1 MTVRTH
7 PLSRTIMIVDDSVDD
22 IMFLKT
28 ALEEVLPKT
37 RVVDTT
43 DPQQTEKL
51 VEQHDPDMI
60 IVDLRMPIR
69 SGDAVVTDL
78 RGDEQN
84 DTRAVV
90 ILSSSENPDDIKKC
104 YRARANAYY
113 VKPSSHKAYLDLASQ
128 VAGHWLSVA
137 QVNVR

>member
-1 MTVRTH
+1 MSIRSH
-7 PLSRTIMIVDDSVDD
+7 PSKRTILIVDDSVDD

-28 ALEEVLPKT
+28 ALEEVMPRT
-37 RVVDTT
+37 QVVETT
-43 DPQQTEKL
+43 DPQQTEDL
-51 VEQHDPDMI
+51 VAQHDPDMI
-60 IVDLRMPIR
+60 FVDLRMPMRAGDTVVSELR
-69 SGDAVVTDL
+69 S
-78 RGDEQN
+78 DEQN

-90 ILSSSENPDDIKKC
+90 ILSSSGNPDDIKKC

-113 VKPSSHKAYLDLASQ
+113 LKPSSHKAYLDLASQ